1 MELLHTISQPGGVFV
16 ETTNSFDDIYKYYS
30 MVVLLTI
37 QYTLKRGITFFLST
51 LLFGIGI
58 SL

>member
-1 MELLHTISQPGGVFV
+1 MELLHTISQPGGVLV

-30 MVVLLTI
+30 MVVFLTI

-51 LLFGIGI
+51 LLFGIGM